1 MAANDEH
8 LTVKHIEHMDEE
20 IFALQ
25 SEASELSGLL
35 FFSFFKTQMH
45 RRVRPCQYL
54 NTLLARIEAVKRKE
68 GNEREGLKKK
78 HSDEVIFIKVKLSF
92 KDFLNLTTAFL
103 EK

>member
-1 MAANDEH
+1 
-8 LTVKHIEHMDEE
+8 
-20 IFALQ
+20 
-25 SEASELSGLL
+25 
-35 FFSFFKTQMH
+35 MH

>member
-35 FFSFFKTQMH
+35 FF
-45 RRVRPCQYL
+45 
-54 NTLLARIEAVKRKE
+54 
-68 GNEREGLKKK
+68 
-78 HSDEVIFIKVKLSF
+78 
-92 KDFLNLTTAFL
+92 
-103 EK
+103 